1 MALTLEVDGPRWRSH
16 LRATVDAYP
25 DIVPVA
31 KGNGY
36 GFGTGRLARR
46 CEWLELDTI
55 AVGMYQ
61 DVPEVLTRC
70 SGDVLVMAPWRPGMQ
85 TTTPMGDRRIIHTVA
100 RVGDLVEL
108 AREHP
113 GTRVVVEGL
122 TTMWRHGMPRD
133 DLAAAARACARLR
146 LEGLA
151 LHLPMAGDR
160 LGEARSWMGALEA
173 SRLDTGT
180 VFVSHLSDDDL
191 ARVREERPRP
201 RVRPRVGT
209 ALWLGDRGALSVRST
224 VLDVHALK
232 RGQQVGYRQRALARS
247 GHLLIVSGGTAHGI
261 GLQAPTS
268 GVSVRQRA
276 ATLAR
281 GGLEAAGMALSPF
294 TVAGKQ
300 RWFVEP
306 PHMQVSMLALPSPAV
321 PPAIGDTVSAE
332 VRFTTTSFD
341 AVTIS

>member
-1 MALTLEVDGPRWRSH
+1 MALTLEVDGPRWRAH
-16 LRATVDAYP
+16 LRATVDAQP
-25 DIVPVA
+25 DLVAVA

-46 CEWLELDTI
+46 CEWLGLDTV
-55 AVGMYQ
+55 AVGTYR
-61 DVPEVLTRC
+61 DVTEVLSRC
-70 SGDVLVMAPWRPGMQ
+70 TSDVLVMEPWRPGTRTEMA
-85 TTTPMGDRRIIHTVA
+85 DRRIVHTLAGVD
-100 RVGDLVEL
+100 DLAEL
-108 AREHP
+108 ARQHP

-122 TTMWRHGMPRD
+122 TSMWRHGMLRD

-160 LGEARSWMGALEA
+160 LDEARSWMGALEA
-173 SRLDTGT
+173 SRLDTRT
-180 VFVSHLSDDDL
+180 VLVSHLDADEL
-191 ARVREERPRP
+191 ARVRNERPKL

-209 ALWLGDRGALSVRST
+209 RLWLGDRQALSVRST
-224 VLDVHALK
+224 VLDVHALP
-232 RGQQVGYRQRALARS
+232 RGRRVGYRQRPLSRT

-261 GLQAPTS
+261 GLEAPTS
-268 GVSVRQRA
+268 AVTTRQRA
-276 ATLAR
+276 VALAR

-306 PHMQVSMLALPSPAV
+306 PHMQVSMLSLPAPTPA
-321 PPAIGDTVSAE
+321 PAIGDTVPVD

-341 AVTIS
+341 EVSIS